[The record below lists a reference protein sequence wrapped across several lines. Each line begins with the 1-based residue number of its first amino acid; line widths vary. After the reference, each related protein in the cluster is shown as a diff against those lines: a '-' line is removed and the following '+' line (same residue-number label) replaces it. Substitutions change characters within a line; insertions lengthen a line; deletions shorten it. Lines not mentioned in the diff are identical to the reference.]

1 MGRDPL
7 LPCALWKMS
16 CDFQILALS
25 GWGGDSCSDSCSRG
39 VPSLPGPA
47 GLPIPPAANT
57 ENGELEDPG
66 FRERKLRPMITKDW
80 PPTAED
86 GAGALP
92 APCAWGATKWLL
104 AVCFGDTG
112 LWTGNA
118 DPWTLSPGTHCSVP
132 TPLPSISWRHC
143 PRPGWIL
150 APVLN
155 NNKNK

>member
-7 LPCALWKMS
+7 LPCALWKTS

-47 GLPIPPAANT
+47 GLSIPPAANT

-80 PPTAED
+80 PRQQKTELGLSPPPVP
-86 GAGALP
+86 GALQSGCLLSALGIQVCGQEMRTPGLSVLELTALCPSLYLPYPVP
-92 APCAWGATKWLL
+92 AT
-104 AVCFGDTG
+104 
-112 LWTGNA
+112 
-118 DPWTLSPGTHCSVP
+118 VP
-132 TPLPSISWRHC
+132 AQAGFWRQF
-143 PRPGWIL
+143 
-150 APVLN
+150 
-155 NNKNK
+155 